1 MKGELGLHNN
11 DLQDVTAAVAKNRR
25 KSTWKRIVS
34 VLACIVVFCTTYALI
49 LPALTLEKDAECG
62 LEEHTHTEACYIRDD
77 SSAPEV
83 LVCTAET
90 LGLHVHTDACIG
102 IDGEYIC
109 GYSDFVIHSHNEYCY
124 DESGMLV
131 CTLPEIF
138 PHIHTDSCYLMTEDA
153 GAELNG
159 GLDGVSDNSIDNVS
173 GHIHTDEC
181 YVNEPGELI
190 CTLPTEAAHVHTDE
204 CYLTTNQLT
213 CPLPEGEGHIHG
225 EGCFDEAGAL
235 VCTVPES
242 AGHTHTPECYS
253 ASSELICTIAEGEQ
267 IHVHTDECYAQSK
280 VLVCDIEEGTAEP
293 SDDGTALPSFE
304 DGAFNAGDQ
313 QDGWVAEPS
322 FENNTISDRGEPICG
337 MTEIIPHCHDDSC
350 FDGNGMLICGMTEVL
365 EHIHTQECMGKQDD
379 SDELTCTI
387 AEGDGAHIHTVEGGC
402 FDEEGTL
409 ICELEES
416 EGHVHSAICYG
427 NWTLVCGIEEHTH
440 TEECYSSDEPAVDPA
455 RIAYCGKE
463 EHTHAGDC
471 INDNGVV
478 VCLIEEHKHGEEC
491 YAEENA
497 LAFYEA
503 AARIYVNTE
512 QTNSVSMLMA
522 ANSGIMPYANASSV
536 NFKEY
541 ITEATLMY
549 LKDGKWEPVPSGY
562 KVKNGETVGFN
573 IDYTLEQGTLNGSDT
588 IIYQLPEAIQVI
600 EAQDGNVLGAG
611 DKEVGTYT
619 IDTNGLIT
627 ITVDPSIVNDN
638 VNGPTSGYIRAKG
651 TIDSSKADTGD
662 DIAFN
667 DRVKIDTS
675 ITILPPDNSDV
686 SVSKSGPG
694 IINDD
699 GTITYTV
706 TVSSVN
712 GTTDSVTLEDVITT
726 GQNMTL
732 SNVKIDG
739 KEVGTPALDNG
750 RFTLDLGALD
760 KNSSKEITYTYTMPD
775 GWKDSTVDITVGNKV
790 KATTKKNDD
799 TPVNSNEGNVSIT
812 HKQTYLGKSGAL
824 SADKSEITWTVTIN
838 AGGHNIGNWGFSDT
852 LNGAPL
858 PDTAFPL
865 TLEGQNGAE
874 NIVISNVEQLQSF
887 VFPKDCNGTYI
898 INYTTP
904 AIAAPGTSVA
914 SNDVKLDDHNPETPD
929 PEIKVDIPVDK
940 TFQPVSKEAL
950 SVSPD
955 PNNPSTAL
963 VTWKVKISAT
973 DGTLIAPWTYTDTCH
988 YDWGGYHYIS
998 DTQWEELEKSI
1009 KSSAQKIGFSDNN
1022 IEIVKIYNHDNTIGG
1037 FIVKFNESLSIGDE
1051 IEFSYN
1057 TTGEISGDPATKT
1070 FKNSGQY
1077 NDSEKIEASI
1087 QYTALIEKHDGRKSN
1102 ESTTYYDYQET
1113 DGVLYWTLVIKPTEC
1128 TTNYTVTEILPEGLE
1143 YVNVKLKEQYGGWE
1157 ITDIQNAG
1165 THTTP
1170 SWQHPSW
1177 SVESGRNGN
1186 TLDIV
1191 IPSDFVKHEVS
1202 NNNKPIEIYIE
1213 AKIKDDYA
1221 FTKDPTN
1228 NLFTGTFKNEV
1239 ILKDGD
1245 SLLDEKFQTQVV
1257 TKTPLRKN
1265 DNTDKNKQETTHNYE
1280 QLQNQEMQWEILVTP
1295 PDDFVGDTFVITELL
1310 PHGVTLTKCQLI
1322 PNRSF
1327 SNCEMVADGTYTF
1340 SNGTKSY
1347 DVTKKQSEL
1356 QEGQKVT
1363 ISIPK
1368 GFIDEHVTFKLYVNA
1383 KINDDCKFT
1392 QEGANNLTASFK
1404 NEVSISGDISVNQT
1418 QKINKKPTQNLTK
1431 TVGEVKDNIVPYEL
1445 KINPDGNDIV
1455 QDTDELTL
1463 TDTLVFPS
1471 SSGATANLVGDSLNV
1486 YKVNEDGTEALLD
1499 IPYTLV
1505 YSQAI
1510 RGGWEQIEVYTI
1522 TMKVPDSTPL
1532 RVVYKYAIK
1541 NGTLNQQISLSNTAV
1556 LQGDTQKP
1564 DGEKKDTSFNISDS
1578 AAGITTGSFSL
1589 EKVDS
1594 ENTGKHL
1601 SGAEFEL
1608 YKWVIDEAIPEGGSW
1623 QKVTTT
1629 DKDGKEIKFISDENG
1644 MVNFGELDVR
1654 TAYYC
1659 KETKEPE
1666 GYALSKEIKY
1676 FYIRENLSDTVEVA
1690 PGDFNGTGY
1699 PKGITIRFQNEST
1712 TTSLKVRKQWKDDK
1726 GNDYTPTVNS
1736 ITFNLFMK
1744 LTDKET
1750 GEVLSDRYIYS
1761 SGGGI
1766 DYSNPITITA
1776 TDNWETKL
1784 ENLPKTIEY
1793 TKDDGTKVTANCSY
1807 FVEEINT
1814 NPDINVSYSDNQTGV
1829 VSGTITITN
1838 TVDTAP
1844 KHELP
1849 STGGG
1854 GTTKFLSAGAGLMLI
1869 ALLALLRKPKISAG
1883 GGADPPE

>member
-159 GLDGVSDNSIDNVS
+159 GFDGVSDNSIDNVS

-181 YVNEPGELI
+181 YVNELGELI

-242 AGHTHTPECYS
+242 AGHTHTPECYT

-293 SDDGTALPSFE
+293 FDDGTALPSFE
-304 DGAFNAGDQ
+304 DGAFNASDQ

-350 FDGNGMLICGMTEVL
+350 FDANGMLICGMTEVL

-440 TEECYSSDEPAVDPA
+440 TEECYSSDEPAADPA

-471 INDNGVV
+471 INENGVV

-536 NFKEY
+536 DFKKY
-541 ITEATLMY
+541 ITKATLMY

-600 EAQDGNVLGAG
+600 EMQTGTVYDYLNKA
-611 DKEVGTYT
+611 VGTYEINT
-619 IDTNGLIT
+619 GGLIT
-627 ITVDPSIVNDN
+627 IKIDPNVVSDN
-638 VNGPTSGYIRAKG
+638 AKGPTSGYIRAKG

-667 DRVKIDTS
+667 DKVKIDTS

-799 TPVNSNEGNVSIT
+799 TPVTSNESDVSIT
-812 HKQTYLGKSGAL
+812 HKQTYLGKRGAL
-824 SADKSEITWTVTIN
+824 SDDKSEITWTVTIN

-874 NIVISNVEQLQSF
+874 NIVISNVELLQSF
-887 VFPKDCNGTYI
+887 VFPEDCNGTYI

-914 SNDVKLDDHNPETPD
+914 SNDVKLDDPNPETPD

-973 DGTLIAPWTYTDTCH
+973 DGTLIAPWTYTDNVV
-988 YDWGGYHYIS
+988 YNYHDCLQYLTQQQYSDICSAVAVAVNNKYKYTIS
-998 DTQWEELEKSI
+998 ENHLGDGTFV
-1009 KSSAQKIGFSDNN
+1009 GF
-1022 IEIVKIYNHDNTIGG
+1022 TIN
-1037 FIVKFNESLSIGDE
+1037 FQDSLPQGE
-1051 IEFSYN
+1051 TIEFTYTS
-1057 TTGEISGDPATKT
+1057 TGKIRGDPAGENYINEGKYN
-1070 FKNSGQY
+1070 NS
-1077 NDSEKIEASI
+1077 DVVRASI
-1087 QYTALIEKHDGRKSN
+1087 KYITLLEKHDPSDRNKPI
-1102 ESTTYYDYQET
+1102 TYHDYQDC
-1113 DGVLYWTLVIKPTEC
+1113 DGVLNWEINVTPPETTASDYLTVIE
-1128 TTNYTVTEILPEGLE
+1128 NLPEGLDFVE
-1143 YVNVKLKEQYGGWE
+1143 VKLKTNDGGWE
-1157 ITDIQNAG
+1157 TND
-1165 THTTP
+1165 
-1170 SWQHPSW
+1170 
-1177 SVESGRNGN
+1177 
-1186 TLDIV
+1186 
-1191 IPSDFVKHEVS
+1191 
-1202 NNNKPIEIYIE
+1202 
-1213 AKIKDDYA
+1213 IKDAGLHPIPTWGRQFDIKTVRDGNVLKIMLSKEFVERQYGLYTNNRSA
-1221 FTKDPTN
+1221 IFTITVKAQIKGEYKFTKDPTN

-1245 SLLDEKFQTQVV
+1245 ALLDEKFQTQIV

-1295 PDDFVGDTFVITELL
+1295 PDDFAGDTFEITELL

-1327 SNCEMVADGTYTF
+1327 SSNDMVSDGIYKF
-1340 SNGTKSY
+1340 SNGTNNY
-1347 DVTKKQSEL
+1347 DVTKKQIEL

-1368 GFIDEHVTFKLYVNA
+1368 TFIDEHVTFKLYVNA

-1404 NEVSISGDISVNQT
+1404 NEVSISGGISVNQT

-1486 YKVNEDGTEALLD
+1486 YKINEDGTEALLD

-1541 NGTLNQQISLSNTAV
+1541 NGTLNQQISLSNTAE

-1608 YKWVIDEAIPEGGSW
+1608 YKWVIDE
-1623 QKVTTT
+1623 TTGNGDWHQVNT

-1659 KETKEPE
+1659 KETKAPE
-1666 GYALSKEIKY
+1666 GYTLSEEIKK

-1690 PGDFNGTGY
+1690 PDDFNGTGY

-1712 TTSLKVRKQWKDDK
+1712 TTSLKVRKLWKDDK
-1726 GNDYTPTVNS
+1726 GNAYEPTVDN
-1736 ITFNLFMK
+1736 IQFNLYRQIIGADGVK
-1744 LTDKET
+1744 LAEEPYPGNET
-1750 GEVLSDRYIYS
+1750 IGY
-1761 SGGGI
+1761 GA
-1766 DYSNPITITA
+1766 ITIGKS
-1776 TDNWETKL
+1776 TDWMITLDNL
-1784 ENLPKTIEY
+1784 EKYGKYED
-1793 TKDDGTKVTANCSY
+1793 KDVTY
-1807 FVEEINT
+1807 KYYVEEINT
-1814 NPDINVSYSDNQTGV
+1814 NPDINVTYSDNQTGV

-1854 GTTKFLSAGAGLMLI
+1854 GKTKFLSAGAGLMLI